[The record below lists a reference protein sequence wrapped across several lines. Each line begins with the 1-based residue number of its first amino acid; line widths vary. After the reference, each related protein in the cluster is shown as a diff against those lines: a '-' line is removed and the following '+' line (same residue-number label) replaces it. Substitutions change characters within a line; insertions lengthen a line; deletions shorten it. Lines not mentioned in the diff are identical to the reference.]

1 MKCNQQGCEQ
11 LVLRSGPDSDLG
23 SVGSLAPT
31 FVLWKLSWGV
41 GAEKAVV
48 RVRPLRVGCGH
59 LGT

>member
-1 MKCNQQGCEQ
+1 M
-11 LVLRSGPDSDLG
+11 LRSGPDTDLG
-23 SVGSLAPT
+23 SVGSLAPA
-31 FVLWKLSWGV
+31 FVLWELSWGV